1 MIGSQISH
9 YRILSK
15 IGQGGMGEVYLAE
28 DLQLDR
34 KVALKFLPEGQAP
47 DETAR
52 RRLLREANAAARLD
66 HPFITK
72 VYEVG
77 EGAPAAGAPGIPFIA
92 MELVEGE
99 TLKARLARG
108 PLPMADALRI
118 ASEIAEALEFAR
130 QRGIVHRDL
139 KPANVMLTSDGHAKV
154 MDFGIAKQVSIRAA
168 DGGRVDGP
176 SMTSTGEIT
185 GTPAYMAPEQL
196 KGLPVDSR
204 ADIFALG
211 VCLYEMVTG
220 MHPFMKDSAFAT
232 ADVILNQPAPP
243 LDRYLKDPPPGLEH
257 VFRRALAKD
266 PDERYQSFKDLRID
280 LGAVELPQT
289 RTAIAPHVRDVRAR
303 TRPKWRFAAVVAL
316 GIAAAGVLAWRLWP
330 VQLSISQRALAFNQR
345 DWIVITDFENLTSDP
360 VFDRSLRVALDVAI
374 AQSQYVNVFP
384 PSRVQ
389 ETLRLM
395 KKDAGAPLNEALAS
409 EIALR
414 ERIKAVLA
422 CSITA
427 VGDSYTITA
436 KVIDPQTRAA
446 VQTDSAQA
454 RGKDGV
460 LPALDELAT
469 RVRRNLGESLNSVS
483 AQKVALPRATTAS
496 LEALRLY
503 AESFRTDES
512 DVRLEQLRQATAVDP
527 EFAMAHAALGHAYY
541 LSPNRQHRQEGEA
554 RFVKALSLLD
564 RLSHRERL
572 WITALAE
579 DSRGNRESAISAYRT
594 YLAEYPDDQAAWF
607 RLGWTNLAG
616 VRQYEPAAEAFKRVI
631 ALNPSN
637 ASAYVN
643 LATSYAAM
651 RNDQEAVKHYQHAFD
666 LSPALKTDLI
676 VNHEYGFVLI
686 RLGDL
691 DRATAHFEQMLAE
704 KSSSSQARGHRSLGL
719 LETYRGRYSAAIAHF
734 KQAIVINRT
743 NKALVSEFRD
753 RLFLARA
760 YRAKGMAQAA
770 AEELDA
776 VHRLATTSTLA
787 PEWLSRLGK
796 EEARSGRMAQARA
809 TLGLMAKTAGDATAA
824 SSVNRNA
831 EAERAH
837 FEIVQGEVA
846 LAEGRAAKGVEAFE
860 SAHVID
866 PNINTLDSLA
876 MGLLRAGRPDDA
888 TKRFEVM
895 LARKDYG
902 SESQEQSFNAQI
914 RLAEIHAR
922 LGRSDRARELSEGL
936 VAQWKGGDGDLVLLK
951 DARALLAGLK

>member
-1 MIGSQISH
+1 M
-9 YRILSK
+9 
-15 IGQGGMGEVYLAE
+15 
-28 DLQLDR
+28 
-34 KVALKFLPEGQAP
+34 
-47 DETAR
+47 
-52 RRLLREANAAARLD
+52 
-66 HPFITK
+66 
-72 VYEVG
+72 
-77 EGAPAAGAPGIPFIA
+77 
-92 MELVEGE
+92 
-99 TLKARLARG
+99 
-108 PLPMADALRI
+108 
-118 ASEIAEALEFAR
+118 
-130 QRGIVHRDL
+130 
-139 KPANVMLTSDGHAKV
+139 
-154 MDFGIAKQVSIRAA
+154 
-168 DGGRVDGP
+168 
-176 SMTSTGEIT
+176 
-185 GTPAYMAPEQL
+185 
-196 KGLPVDSR
+196 
-204 ADIFALG
+204 
-211 VCLYEMVTG
+211 
-220 MHPFMKDSAFAT
+220 
-232 ADVILNQPAPP
+232 
-243 LDRYLKDPPPGLEH
+243 
-257 VFRRALAKD
+257 
-266 PDERYQSFKDLRID
+266 
-280 LGAVELPQT
+280 
-289 RTAIAPHVRDVRAR
+289 
-303 TRPKWRFAAVVAL
+303 
-316 GIAAAGVLAWRLWP
+316 
-330 VQLSISQRALAFNQR
+330 
-345 DWIVITDFENLTSDP
+345 
-360 VFDRSLRVALDVAI
+360 
-374 AQSQYVNVFP
+374 
-384 PSRVQ
+384 
-389 ETLRLM
+389 
-395 KKDAGAPLNEALAS
+395 
-409 EIALR
+409 
-414 ERIKAVLA
+414 
-422 CSITA
+422 
-427 VGDSYTITA
+427 
-436 KVIDPQTRAA
+436 
-446 VQTDSAQA
+446 
-454 RGKDGV
+454 
-460 LPALDELAT
+460 PALDELAT

-503 AESFRTDES
+503 AESLRTDDS
-512 DVRLEQLRQATAVDP
+512 DVRLEQLRQATTVDP

-541 LSPNRQHRQEGEA
+541 LSTNRQHRLEGEA

-616 VRQYEPAAEAFKRVI
+616 VRQFEPAVEAFKRVI

-643 LATSYAAM
+643 LATSYAAL
-651 RNDQEAVKHYQHAFD
+651 RNDQEAVKHYQQAFD

-691 DRATAHFEQMLAE
+691 DRAAAHFGQMLAE

-719 LETYRGRYSAAIAHF
+719 LETYRGRYSAGIDHL
-734 KQAIVINRT
+734 KQAIIINRT

-824 SSVNRNA
+824 SSINRNT

-837 FEIVQGEVA
+837 FEIVQGEVE
-846 LAEGRAAKGVEAFE
+846 LAEGRAAKGVESFE
-860 SAHVID
+860 SAYVID
-866 PNINTLDSLA
+866 PNMGTLDSLA
-876 MGLLRAGRPDDA
+876 MGLLRAGRADEA
-888 TKRFEVM
+888 AKRFEAM

-936 VAQWKGGDGDLVLLK
+936 IAQWKGGDEDLVLLK

>member
-9 YRILSK
+9 YRFLSK

-34 KVALKFLPEGQAP
+34 KVALKFLPEGQAA

-77 EGAPAAGAPGIPFIA
+77 EGAPASGGPGIPFIA

-118 ASEIAEALEFAR
+118 ASEIAESLEFAR

-154 MDFGIAKQVSIRAA
+154 MDFGIAKHVSIRAA
-168 DGGRVDGP
+168 DGGRIDGP

-196 KGLPVDSR
+196 KGLPIDSR

-220 MHPFMKDSAFAT
+220 THPFMKDSAFAT

-257 VFRRALAKD
+257 VFRRALAKE

-289 RTAIAPHVRDVRAR
+289 RTAIAPPVRAR
-303 TRPKWRFAAVVAL
+303 TRPKWRLAAVVAL
-316 GIAAAGVLAWRLWP
+316 GIAAAGVLAWWMWP
-330 VQLSISQRALAFNQR
+330 IQLSISQRALAFNQR

-503 AESFRTDES
+503 AESLRTDDS
-512 DVRLEQLRQATAVDP
+512 DVRREQLRQATTVDP

-541 LSPNRQHRQEGEA
+541 LSSNRQHRQEGEA

-616 VRQYEPAAEAFKRVI
+616 VRQFEPAVEAFKRVI

-643 LATSYAAM
+643 LATSYAAL
-651 RNDQEAVKHYQHAFD
+651 RNDQEAVKHYQQAFD

-691 DRATAHFEQMLAE
+691 DRAAAHFGQMLAE

-719 LETYRGRYSAAIAHF
+719 LETYRGRYSAGIDHF
-734 KQAIVINRT
+734 KQAIIINRT

-824 SSVNRNA
+824 SSINRNT

-837 FEIVQGEVA
+837 FEIVQGEVE
-846 LAEGRAAKGVEAFE
+846 LAEGRAAKGVESFE
-860 SAHVID
+860 SAYVID
-866 PNINTLDSLA
+866 PNMGTLDSLA
-876 MGLLRAGRPDDA
+876 MGLLRAGRADEA
-888 TKRFEVM
+888 AKRFEAM

-936 VAQWKGGDGDLVLLK
+936 IAQWKGGDEDLVLLK

>member
-77 EGAPAAGAPGIPFIA
+77 EGAPAAGDAGIPFIA

-99 TLKARLARG
+99 TLKARLARA

-154 MDFGIAKQVSIRAA
+154 MDFGIAKHVSIRAA
-168 DGGRVDGP
+168 DGGLVDGP

-204 ADIFALG
+204 ADIFGLG

-220 MHPFMKDSAFAT
+220 THPFMKDSAFAT

-257 VFRRALAKD
+257 VFRRALAKE

-289 RTAIAPHVRDVRAR
+289 RTAIAPPVRAR
-303 TRPKWRFAAVVAL
+303 PRPKWRFAAVVAL
-316 GIAAAGVLAWRLWP
+316 GIAAAGVLAWWLWP
-330 VQLSISQRALAFNQR
+330 MQLSISQRALAFNQR

-395 KKDAGAPLNEALAS
+395 KKDPSAPLNEALAS

-422 CSITA
+422 CGITA

-503 AESFRTDES
+503 AESFRTDED
-512 DVRLEQLRQATAVDP
+512 DVRMEQLRQATVVDP

-579 DSRGNRESAISAYRT
+579 DSRGNRESAVSAYRT

-616 VRQYEPAAEAFKRVI
+616 VRQFEPAVEAFKRVI

-637 ASAYVN
+637 ANAYVN
-643 LATSYAAM
+643 LATSYAAL
-651 RNDQEAVKHYQHAFD
+651 RNDQEAVKHYQQAFD
-666 LSPALKTDLI
+666 LNPALKTDSI

-691 DRATAHFEQMLAE
+691 DRAAAHFGQMLAE

-719 LETYRGRYSAAIAHF
+719 LESYRGRYGAAIDHF

-743 NKALVSEFRD
+743 NKAQVSEFRD

-824 SSVNRNA
+824 SSVNRNTA
-831 EAERAH
+831 AERAH
-837 FEIVQGEVA
+837 FEIVQGEVE
-846 LAEGRAAKGVEAFE
+846 LAEGRAAKGVESFE
-860 SAHVID
+860 SAYVID
-866 PNINTLDSLA
+866 PNIGTLDSLA
-876 MGLLRAGRPDDA
+876 VGLLRAGRHDEA
-888 TKRFEVM
+888 AKRFEAM
-895 LARKDYG
+895 LARKDFG

-914 RLAEIHAR
+914 RLAEIYAR

-936 VAQWKGGDGDLVLLK
+936 VAQWKGGDDDLVLLK

>member
-77 EGAPAAGAPGIPFIA
+77 EGAFQAGAPGIPFIA

-108 PLPMADALRI
+108 PLPMPDALRI

-154 MDFGIAKQVSIRAA
+154 MDFGIAKHVSIRAA

-196 KGLPVDSR
+196 KGLPLDSR

-220 MHPFMKDSAFAT
+220 THPFMKDSAFAT

-257 VFRRALAKD
+257 VFRRALAKE
-266 PDERYQSFKDLRID
+266 PDGRYQSFKDLRID

-289 RTAIAPHVRDVRAR
+289 RTAIAPPVRAR

-316 GIAAAGVLAWRLWP
+316 GLAAAGVLAWWVWP
-330 VQLSISQRALAFNQR
+330 IQLSISRRALAFNQR

-360 VFDRSLRVALDVAI
+360 VFDRSLRVGLDVAI

-483 AQKVALPRATTAS
+483 AQKMALPRATTAS

-503 AESFRTDES
+503 AESLRTDES
-512 DVRLEQLRQATAVDP
+512 DVRLQQLRQATAVDP
-527 EFAMAHAALGHAYY
+527 DFAMAHAALGHAYY
-541 LSPNRQHRQEGEA
+541 LSPNRQHRLEGEA

-594 YLAEYPDDQAAWF
+594 YVAEYPDDQAAWF

-616 VRQYEPAAEAFKRVI
+616 VRQFEPAVEAFKRVI

-643 LATSYAAM
+643 LATSYAAL
-651 RNDQEAVKHYQHAFD
+651 RNDQEAVKHYQQAFD
-666 LSPALKTDLI
+666 LSPAHKTDLI

-691 DRATAHFEQMLAE
+691 DRAAAHFAQMLAE

-719 LETYRGRYSAAIAHF
+719 LESYRGRYSAAIDHF

-743 NKALVSEFRD
+743 NKAQVSEFRD

-770 AEELDA
+770 AKELDA

-787 PEWLSRLGK
+787 PEWLSGLGK

-824 SSVNRNA
+824 SSVNRNT

-837 FEIVQGEVA
+837 FEIVRGEIE
-846 LAEGRAAKGVEAFE
+846 LGEGRAAKAVEAFE
-860 SAHVID
+860 SAYVIY
-866 PNINTLDSLA
+866 PQIGTMDSLA
-876 MGLLRAGRPDDA
+876 MGLLNAGRPDEA
-888 TKRFEVM
+888 AKRFEAM
-895 LARKDYG
+895 LERKDYG

-936 VAQWKGGDGDLVLLK
+936 IVQWKGGDEDLVLLK